1 MTGNQQKSDHRRIGT
16 VIAITYTTAIKIEQ
30 ITTMNISPKYDLS
43 DIVKELGS
51 SNSAKASKAAGP
63 EGVFS
68 AILSDLAAAGITG
81 KVAAEVAEAVE
92 SGSTPLSSPTNDLLA
107 QLKAMQG
114 EASTAARDSALESNS
129 AIAATGLLAEL
140 RELQGLR
147 KENFESD
154 AGKAS
159 QSTIDRDIAATS
171 AQGLIAFLQARLES
185 SGVAVQS
192 DAAGKSQSSSTQL
205 TSEKQS
211 NPFASLLTN
220 DALRITKLKDSR
232 AVLLGPNAAIKLE
245 DGASKLK
252 DGASSRVEN
261 KLGSLLNQLSESAAS
276 KNDDSPEYWNRETAR
291 LLAEMGRGNG
301 ASEFIPD
308 APSASAMHIE
318 ASNSAPTNA
327 SAFSAQL
334 ASLNSAAANNATMVT
349 DNASASSRASELS
362 HASGL
367 TRASEL
373 KNAVESTRS
382 DSNAH
387 IQNNK
392 QVTTTGIESA
402 AVTYAQAQRPARFDN
417 IGLLGQTA
425 TESQAMSAHN
435 AQAVAQAKTE
445 AGQANQPLSAQ
456 RGEQL
461 AVSAAPIDAHNAQA
475 VAQAKTE
482 AGQAN
487 QPLSAQRGE
496 QLAVSAAPIDAHN
509 AQAVAQAKTEA
520 GQANQP
526 LSAQR
531 GEQLAVSA
539 APIDAHNAQAVAQAK
554 TEAGQANQPLSAQRG
569 EQLAVSAAP
578 IDAQLLEKAQQQ
590 RKALASSQE
599 AGAIASTT
607 KIKSEINT
615 AALKQQFANIVVNE
629 ISTQS
634 GNVNSPLQTNPL
646 GTAFAPI
653 VNQAKQARDNSPL
666 TQESETEIN
675 LQELELGVSQG
686 TNTKAN
692 EAANQRVSIANLP
705 QGIASRINP
714 HLAKGLGSGPT
725 KISIS
730 LFPENYGQV
739 DVEFVYSEEAGLRV
753 SLSSESAE
761 TTRLLQSN
769 SSGLRETLLGNS
781 LADVSVDVNAHGQG
795 KQEGSAENSQGAA
808 AARQIAGESAT
819 EGEPL
824 KSKATSDNSDGL
836 DTYV

>member
-308 APSASAMHIE
+308 APSASAKHIE

-425 TESQAMSAHN
+425 TESQAMSATN

-445 AGQANQPLSAQ
+445 AGQANQQ
-456 RGEQL
+456 
-461 AVSAAPIDAHNAQA
+461 
-475 VAQAKTE
+475 
-482 AGQAN
+482 
-487 QPLSAQRGE
+487 
-496 QLAVSAAPIDAHN
+496 
-509 AQAVAQAKTEA
+509 
-520 GQANQP
+520 
-526 LSAQR
+526 
-531 GEQLAVSA
+531 
-539 APIDAHNAQAVAQAK
+539 
-554 TEAGQANQPLSAQRG
+554 LSAQRG

>member
-1 MTGNQQKSDHRRIGT
+1 
-16 VIAITYTTAIKIEQ
+16 
-30 ITTMNISPKYDLS
+30 MNISSKYDLS

-114 EASTAARDSALESNS
+114 EASAAARDGALESNS

-232 AVLLGPNAAIKLE
+232 AVLLGPNAAIKL
-245 DGASKLK
+245 K
-252 DGASSRVEN
+252 DGASSRIEN
-261 KLGSLLNQLSESAAS
+261 KLGSLLNQLGGSTAA

-308 APSASAMHIE
+308 TPSASAKNIE
-318 ASNSAPTNA
+318 ALNSAPTNA
-327 SAFSAQL
+327 SAL
-334 ASLNSAAANNATMVT
+334 
-349 DNASASSRASELS
+349 SRASELS

-373 KNAVESTRS
+373 NNAVESTRS

-387 IQNNK
+387 TQNSK
-392 QVTTTGIESA
+392 QVAATGIESA
-402 AVTYAQAQRPARFDN
+402 AVTYAQAQRPARFDST
-417 IGLLGQTA
+417 GLLGQTA
-425 TESQAMSAHN
+425 TESQAMSATH
-435 AQAVAQAKTE
+435 AQAIAQTKNE
-445 AGQANQPLSAQ
+445 AGQANQQ
-456 RGEQL
+456 
-461 AVSAAPIDAHNAQA
+461 
-475 VAQAKTE
+475 
-482 AGQAN
+482 
-487 QPLSAQRGE
+487 
-496 QLAVSAAPIDAHN
+496 
-509 AQAVAQAKTEA
+509 
-520 GQANQP
+520 
-526 LSAQR
+526 
-531 GEQLAVSA
+531 
-539 APIDAHNAQAVAQAK
+539 
-554 TEAGQANQPLSAQRG
+554 LSAQRG

-590 RKALASSQE
+590 RKALTSSQE

-634 GNVNSPLQTNPL
+634 GSVNSPLQTNPL

-666 TQESETEIN
+666 TQESETDIN

-686 TNTKAN
+686 TNTKAS
-692 EAANQRVSIANLP
+692 EVANQRVSIANLP

-824 KSKATSDNSDGL
+824 KNKATSDNSDGL

>member
-1 MTGNQQKSDHRRIGT
+1 
-16 VIAITYTTAIKIEQ
+16 
-30 ITTMNISPKYDLS
+30 
-43 DIVKELGS
+43 
-51 SNSAKASKAAGP
+51 
-63 EGVFS
+63 
-68 AILSDLAAAGITG
+68 
-81 KVAAEVAEAVE
+81 
-92 SGSTPLSSPTNDLLA
+92 
-107 QLKAMQG
+107 
-114 EASTAARDSALESNS
+114 
-129 AIAATGLLAEL
+129 
-140 RELQGLR
+140 
-147 KENFESD
+147 
-154 AGKAS
+154 
-159 QSTIDRDIAATS
+159 
-171 AQGLIAFLQARLES
+171 
-185 SGVAVQS
+185 
-192 DAAGKSQSSSTQL
+192 
-205 TSEKQS
+205 
-211 NPFASLLTN
+211 
-220 DALRITKLKDSR
+220 
-232 AVLLGPNAAIKLE
+232 
-245 DGASKLK
+245 
-252 DGASSRVEN
+252 
-261 KLGSLLNQLSESAAS
+261 
-276 KNDDSPEYWNRETAR
+276 
-291 LLAEMGRGNG
+291 MGRGNG

-308 APSASAMHIE
+308 APSASAKHIE

-425 TESQAMSAHN
+425 TESQAMSATN

-445 AGQANQPLSAQ
+445 AGQANQQ
-456 RGEQL
+456 
-461 AVSAAPIDAHNAQA
+461 
-475 VAQAKTE
+475 
-482 AGQAN
+482 
-487 QPLSAQRGE
+487 
-496 QLAVSAAPIDAHN
+496 
-509 AQAVAQAKTEA
+509 
-520 GQANQP
+520 
-526 LSAQR
+526 
-531 GEQLAVSA
+531 
-539 APIDAHNAQAVAQAK
+539 
-554 TEAGQANQPLSAQRG
+554 LSAQRG

-590 RKALASSQE
+590 RNALASSQE

-795 KQEGSAENSQGAA
+795 KQEGSAENPQGAA
-808 AARQIAGESAT
+808 AARQIAGESAA

-824 KSKATSDNSDGL
+824 KSKATGDNSDGL

>member
-1 MTGNQQKSDHRRIGT
+1 
-16 VIAITYTTAIKIEQ
+16 
-30 ITTMNISPKYDLS
+30 MNISSKYDLS

-114 EASTAARDSALESNS
+114 EASAAARDGALESNS

-232 AVLLGPNAAIKLE
+232 AVLLGPNAAIKLK

-252 DGASSRVEN
+252 DGASSRIEN
-261 KLGSLLNQLSESAAS
+261 KLGSLLNQLGGSTAA

-308 APSASAMHIE
+308 TPSASAKNIE
-318 ASNSAPTNA
+318 ALNSAPTNA

-334 ASLNSAAANNATMVT
+334 ASLNSAAANNATTIT
-349 DNASASSRASELS
+349 DNASALSRASELS
-362 HASGL
+362 RASGL

-387 IQNNK
+387 TQNSK
-392 QVTTTGIESA
+392 QVAATGIESA
-402 AVTYAQAQRPARFDN
+402 AVTYAQAQRPARFDST
-417 IGLLGQTA
+417 GLLGQTA
-425 TESQAMSAHN
+425 TESQAMSATH
-435 AQAVAQAKTE
+435 AQAIAQTKTE
-445 AGQANQPLSAQ
+445 AGQANQQ
-456 RGEQL
+456 
-461 AVSAAPIDAHNAQA
+461 
-475 VAQAKTE
+475 
-482 AGQAN
+482 
-487 QPLSAQRGE
+487 
-496 QLAVSAAPIDAHN
+496 
-509 AQAVAQAKTEA
+509 
-520 GQANQP
+520 
-526 LSAQR
+526 
-531 GEQLAVSA
+531 
-539 APIDAHNAQAVAQAK
+539 
-554 TEAGQANQPLSAQRG
+554 LSAQRG

-590 RKALASSQE
+590 RKALTSSQE

-634 GNVNSPLQTNPL
+634 GSVNSPLQTNPL

-666 TQESETEIN
+666 TQESETDIN

-824 KSKATSDNSDGL
+824 KNKATSDNSDGL

>member
-1 MTGNQQKSDHRRIGT
+1 
-16 VIAITYTTAIKIEQ
+16 
-30 ITTMNISPKYDLS
+30 MNISSKYDLS

-114 EASTAARDSALESNS
+114 EASAAARDGALESNS

-232 AVLLGPNAAIKLE
+232 AAIKLKDGASKLE
-245 DGASKLK
+245 EGASKLK
-252 DGASSRVEN
+252 DGASSRIEN
-261 KLGSLLNQLSESAAS
+261 KLGSLLNQLGGSTAA

-308 APSASAMHIE
+308 TPSASAKNIE
-318 ASNSAPTNA
+318 ALNSAPTNA

-334 ASLNSAAANNATMVT
+334 ASLNSAAANNATTIT
-349 DNASASSRASELS
+349 DNASALSRASELS
-362 HASGL
+362 RASGL

-387 IQNNK
+387 TQNSK
-392 QVTTTGIESA
+392 QVAATGIESA
-402 AVTYAQAQRPARFDN
+402 AVTYAQAQRPARFDST
-417 IGLLGQTA
+417 GLLGQTA
-425 TESQAMSAHN
+425 TESQAMSATH
-435 AQAVAQAKTE
+435 AQAIAQTKTE
-445 AGQANQPLSAQ
+445 AGQANQQ
-456 RGEQL
+456 
-461 AVSAAPIDAHNAQA
+461 
-475 VAQAKTE
+475 
-482 AGQAN
+482 
-487 QPLSAQRGE
+487 
-496 QLAVSAAPIDAHN
+496 
-509 AQAVAQAKTEA
+509 
-520 GQANQP
+520 
-526 LSAQR
+526 
-531 GEQLAVSA
+531 
-539 APIDAHNAQAVAQAK
+539 
-554 TEAGQANQPLSAQRG
+554 LSAQRG

-590 RKALASSQE
+590 RKALTSSQEAGAIASTTKIKSEINTAARFDSTGLLGQTATESQAMSATHAQAIAQTKTEAGQANQQLSAQRGEQLAVSAAPIDAQLLEKAQQQRKALTSSQE

-634 GNVNSPLQTNPL
+634 GSVNSPLQTNPL

-666 TQESETEIN
+666 TQESETDIN

-824 KSKATSDNSDGL
+824 KNKATSDNSDGL

>member
-1 MTGNQQKSDHRRIGT
+1 
-16 VIAITYTTAIKIEQ
+16 
-30 ITTMNISPKYDLS
+30 MNISSKYDLS

-51 SNSAKASKAAGP
+51 SNSATASKAAGP

-308 APSASAMHIE
+308 APSASAKHIE

-425 TESQAMSAHN
+425 TESQAMS
-435 AQAVAQAKTE
+435 
-445 AGQANQPLSAQ
+445 
-456 RGEQL
+456 
-461 AVSAAPIDAHNAQA
+461 
-475 VAQAKTE
+475 
-482 AGQAN
+482 
-487 QPLSAQRGE
+487 
-496 QLAVSAAPIDAHN
+496 
-509 AQAVAQAKTEA
+509 
-520 GQANQP
+520 
-526 LSAQR
+526 
-531 GEQLAVSA
+531 
-539 APIDAHNAQAVAQAK
+539 AHNAQAVAQAK

>member
-1 MTGNQQKSDHRRIGT
+1 
-16 VIAITYTTAIKIEQ
+16 
-30 ITTMNISPKYDLS
+30 MNISSKYDLS

-252 DGASSRVEN
+252 EGASKLEEVAGKLKDGASNRVEN

-308 APSASAMHIE
+308 APSASAKHIE

-425 TESQAMSAHN
+425 TESQAMSATN

-445 AGQANQPLSAQ
+445 AGQANQQ
-456 RGEQL
+456 
-461 AVSAAPIDAHNAQA
+461 
-475 VAQAKTE
+475 
-482 AGQAN
+482 
-487 QPLSAQRGE
+487 
-496 QLAVSAAPIDAHN
+496 
-509 AQAVAQAKTEA
+509 
-520 GQANQP
+520 
-526 LSAQR
+526 
-531 GEQLAVSA
+531 
-539 APIDAHNAQAVAQAK
+539 
-554 TEAGQANQPLSAQRG
+554 LSAQRG

>member
-1 MTGNQQKSDHRRIGT
+1 
-16 VIAITYTTAIKIEQ
+16 
-30 ITTMNISPKYDLS
+30 MNISPKYDLS

-461 AVSAAPIDAHNAQA
+461 AVSAAPIDA
-475 VAQAKTE
+475 
-482 AGQAN
+482 
-487 QPLSAQRGE
+487 
-496 QLAVSAAPIDAHN
+496 
-509 AQAVAQAKTEA
+509 
-520 GQANQP
+520 
-526 LSAQR
+526 
-531 GEQLAVSA
+531 
-539 APIDAHNAQAVAQAK
+539 
-554 TEAGQANQPLSAQRG
+554 
-569 EQLAVSAAP
+569 
-578 IDAQLLEKAQQQ
+578 QLLEKAQQQ

>member
-1 MTGNQQKSDHRRIGT
+1 
-16 VIAITYTTAIKIEQ
+16 
-30 ITTMNISPKYDLS
+30 MNISSKYDLS

-308 APSASAMHIE
+308 APSASAKHIE

-425 TESQAMSAHN
+425 TESQAMSATN

-461 AVSAAPIDAHNAQA
+461 AVSAAPID
-475 VAQAKTE
+475 
-482 AGQAN
+482 
-487 QPLSAQRGE
+487 
-496 QLAVSAAPIDAHN
+496 
-509 AQAVAQAKTEA
+509 
-520 GQANQP
+520 
-526 LSAQR
+526 
-531 GEQLAVSA
+531 
-539 APIDAHNAQAVAQAK
+539 AQAVAQAK

>member
-1 MTGNQQKSDHRRIGT
+1 
-16 VIAITYTTAIKIEQ
+16 
-30 ITTMNISPKYDLS
+30 MNISSKYDLS

-192 DAAGKSQSSSTQL
+192 DAAEKSQSSSTQL

-308 APSASAMHIE
+308 APSASAKHIE

-425 TESQAMSAHN
+425 TESQAMSATN

-445 AGQANQPLSAQ
+445 AGQANQQ
-456 RGEQL
+456 
-461 AVSAAPIDAHNAQA
+461 
-475 VAQAKTE
+475 
-482 AGQAN
+482 
-487 QPLSAQRGE
+487 
-496 QLAVSAAPIDAHN
+496 
-509 AQAVAQAKTEA
+509 
-520 GQANQP
+520 
-526 LSAQR
+526 
-531 GEQLAVSA
+531 
-539 APIDAHNAQAVAQAK
+539 
-554 TEAGQANQPLSAQRG
+554 LSAQRG

>member
-1 MTGNQQKSDHRRIGT
+1 M
-16 VIAITYTTAIKIEQ
+16 
-30 ITTMNISPKYDLS
+30 
-43 DIVKELGS
+43 
-51 SNSAKASKAAGP
+51 
-63 EGVFS
+63 
-68 AILSDLAAAGITG
+68 
-81 KVAAEVAEAVE
+81 AAEVAEAVE

>member
-1 MTGNQQKSDHRRIGT
+1 
-16 VIAITYTTAIKIEQ
+16 
-30 ITTMNISPKYDLS
+30 MNISSKYDLS

-51 SNSAKASKAAGP
+51 SNSAKTSKAAGP

-92 SGSTPLSSPTNDLLA
+92 SGAGTPLSSPANDLLA
-107 QLKAMQG
+107 ELK
-114 EASTAARDSALESNS
+114 
-129 AIAATGLLAEL
+129 
-140 RELQGLR
+140 ELQGLG

-154 AGKAS
+154 TGKAS
-159 QSTIDRDIAATS
+159 QSTVDRDIAATS

-192 DAAGKSQSSSTQL
+192 DAAAKSQSSSTQL
-205 TSEKQS
+205 TNEKQS

-232 AVLLGPNAAIKLE
+232 AVLLGPNAASKLE
-245 DGASKLK
+245 EGASKLR

-308 APSASAMHIE
+308 APSASAKHIE

-334 ASLNSAAANNATMVT
+334 ASLNSAAANNAATVT
-349 DNASASSRASELS
+349 DNASALSRASELKS
-362 HASGL
+362 
-367 TRASEL
+367 
-373 KNAVESTRS
+373 AVESTRS
-382 DSNAH
+382 NSSAH
-387 IQNNK
+387 TQNSK
-392 QVTTTGIESA
+392 QISATAIESA

-425 TESQAMSAHN
+425 TESQAMSATN
-435 AQAVAQAKTE
+435 AQAIAQAKTE
-445 AGQANQPLSAQ
+445 VGQANQQ
-456 RGEQL
+456 
-461 AVSAAPIDAHNAQA
+461 
-475 VAQAKTE
+475 
-482 AGQAN
+482 
-487 QPLSAQRGE
+487 
-496 QLAVSAAPIDAHN
+496 
-509 AQAVAQAKTEA
+509 
-520 GQANQP
+520 
-526 LSAQR
+526 
-531 GEQLAVSA
+531 
-539 APIDAHNAQAVAQAK
+539 
-554 TEAGQANQPLSAQRG
+554 LSAQRG

-590 RKALASSQE
+590 RKALTSSQE

-653 VNQAKQARDNSPL
+653 VNQTKQARDNSAF
-666 TQESETEIN
+666 TQENETEIN

-705 QGIASRINP
+705 QGIVSRINP

-769 SSGLRETLLGNS
+769 SSGLREALLGNS
-781 LADVSVDVNAHGQG
+781 LADVSVDINAHGQG
-795 KQEGSAENSQGAA
+795 RQEGSAENSQGAA

>member
-1 MTGNQQKSDHRRIGT
+1 
-16 VIAITYTTAIKIEQ
+16 
-30 ITTMNISPKYDLS
+30 
-43 DIVKELGS
+43 
-51 SNSAKASKAAGP
+51 
-63 EGVFS
+63 
-68 AILSDLAAAGITG
+68 
-81 KVAAEVAEAVE
+81 
-92 SGSTPLSSPTNDLLA
+92 
-107 QLKAMQG
+107 
-114 EASTAARDSALESNS
+114 
-129 AIAATGLLAEL
+129 
-140 RELQGLR
+140 LR
-147 KENFESD
+147 KEYFESD

-252 DGASSRVEN
+252 DGASKLKDGASSRVEN

-308 APSASAMHIE
+308 APSASAKHIE

-425 TESQAMSAHN
+425 TESQAMSATN

-445 AGQANQPLSAQ
+445 AGQANQQ
-456 RGEQL
+456 
-461 AVSAAPIDAHNAQA
+461 
-475 VAQAKTE
+475 
-482 AGQAN
+482 
-487 QPLSAQRGE
+487 
-496 QLAVSAAPIDAHN
+496 
-509 AQAVAQAKTEA
+509 
-520 GQANQP
+520 
-526 LSAQR
+526 
-531 GEQLAVSA
+531 
-539 APIDAHNAQAVAQAK
+539 
-554 TEAGQANQPLSAQRG
+554 LSAQRG

>member
-1 MTGNQQKSDHRRIGT
+1 
-16 VIAITYTTAIKIEQ
+16 
-30 ITTMNISPKYDLS
+30 MNISSKYDLS

-245 DGASKLK
+245 DGASKFK

-308 APSASAMHIE
+308 APSASAKHIE
-318 ASNSAPTNA
+318 ASNSAPT
-327 SAFSAQL
+327 
-334 ASLNSAAANNATMVT
+334 
-349 DNASASSRASELS
+349 NASASSRASELS

-425 TESQAMSAHN
+425 TESQAMSATN

-445 AGQANQPLSAQ
+445 AGQANQQ
-456 RGEQL
+456 
-461 AVSAAPIDAHNAQA
+461 
-475 VAQAKTE
+475 
-482 AGQAN
+482 
-487 QPLSAQRGE
+487 
-496 QLAVSAAPIDAHN
+496 
-509 AQAVAQAKTEA
+509 
-520 GQANQP
+520 
-526 LSAQR
+526 
-531 GEQLAVSA
+531 
-539 APIDAHNAQAVAQAK
+539 
-554 TEAGQANQPLSAQRG
+554 LSAQRG

>member
-496 QLAVSAAPIDAHN
+496 QLAVSAAPIDA
-509 AQAVAQAKTEA
+509 
-520 GQANQP
+520 
-526 LSAQR
+526 
-531 GEQLAVSA
+531 
-539 APIDAHNAQAVAQAK
+539 
-554 TEAGQANQPLSAQRG
+554 
-569 EQLAVSAAP
+569 
-578 IDAQLLEKAQQQ
+578 QLLEKAQQQ

>member
-30 ITTMNISPKYDLS
+30 ITTMNISSKYDLS

-539 APIDAHNAQAVAQAK
+539 APIDA
-554 TEAGQANQPLSAQRG
+554 
-569 EQLAVSAAP
+569 
-578 IDAQLLEKAQQQ
+578 QLLEKAQQQ

>member
-1 MTGNQQKSDHRRIGT
+1 
-16 VIAITYTTAIKIEQ
+16 
-30 ITTMNISPKYDLS
+30 MNISSKYDLS

-114 EASTAARDSALESNS
+114 EASAAARDGALESNS

-232 AVLLGPNAAIKLE
+232 AVLLGPNAAIKLKDGASKLE
-245 DGASKLK
+245 EGASKLK
-252 DGASSRVEN
+252 DGASSRIEN
-261 KLGSLLNQLSESAAS
+261 KLGSLLNQLGGSTAA

-308 APSASAMHIE
+308 TPSASAKNIE
-318 ASNSAPTNA
+318 ALNSAPTNA

-334 ASLNSAAANNATMVT
+334 ASLNSAAANNATTIT
-349 DNASASSRASELS
+349 DNASALSRASELS
-362 HASGL
+362 RASGL

-387 IQNNK
+387 TQNSK
-392 QVTTTGIESA
+392 QVAATGIESA
-402 AVTYAQAQRPARFDN
+402 AVTYAQAQRPARFDST
-417 IGLLGQTA
+417 GLLGQTA
-425 TESQAMSAHN
+425 TESQAMSATH
-435 AQAVAQAKTE
+435 AQAIAQTKNE
-445 AGQANQPLSAQ
+445 AGQANQQ
-456 RGEQL
+456 
-461 AVSAAPIDAHNAQA
+461 
-475 VAQAKTE
+475 
-482 AGQAN
+482 
-487 QPLSAQRGE
+487 
-496 QLAVSAAPIDAHN
+496 
-509 AQAVAQAKTEA
+509 
-520 GQANQP
+520 
-526 LSAQR
+526 
-531 GEQLAVSA
+531 
-539 APIDAHNAQAVAQAK
+539 
-554 TEAGQANQPLSAQRG
+554 LSAQRG

-590 RKALASSQE
+590 RKALTSSQE

-634 GNVNSPLQTNPL
+634 GSVNSPLQTNPL

-666 TQESETEIN
+666 TQESETDIN

-686 TNTKAN
+686 TNTKAS
-692 EAANQRVSIANLP
+692 EVANQRVSIANLP

-824 KSKATSDNSDGL
+824 KNKATSDNSDGL

>member
-1 MTGNQQKSDHRRIGT
+1 
-16 VIAITYTTAIKIEQ
+16 
-30 ITTMNISPKYDLS
+30 MNISSKYDLS

-114 EASTAARDSALESNS
+114 EASAAARDGALESNS

-232 AVLLGPNAAIKLE
+232 AVLLGPNAAIKLK

-252 DGASSRVEN
+252 DGASSRIEN
-261 KLGSLLNQLSESAAS
+261 KLGSLLNQLGGSTAA

-308 APSASAMHIE
+308 TPSASAKNIE
-318 ASNSAPTNA
+318 ALNSAPTNA

-334 ASLNSAAANNATMVT
+334 ASLNSAAANNATTIT
-349 DNASASSRASELS
+349 DNASALSRASELS
-362 HASGL
+362 RASGL

-373 KNAVESTRS
+373 NNAVESTRS

-387 IQNNK
+387 TQNSK
-392 QVTTTGIESA
+392 QVAATGIESA
-402 AVTYAQAQRPARFDN
+402 AVTYAQAQRPARFDST
-417 IGLLGQTA
+417 GLLGQTA
-425 TESQAMSAHN
+425 TESQAMSATH
-435 AQAVAQAKTE
+435 AQAIAQTKTE
-445 AGQANQPLSAQ
+445 AGQANQQ
-456 RGEQL
+456 
-461 AVSAAPIDAHNAQA
+461 
-475 VAQAKTE
+475 
-482 AGQAN
+482 
-487 QPLSAQRGE
+487 
-496 QLAVSAAPIDAHN
+496 
-509 AQAVAQAKTEA
+509 
-520 GQANQP
+520 
-526 LSAQR
+526 
-531 GEQLAVSA
+531 
-539 APIDAHNAQAVAQAK
+539 
-554 TEAGQANQPLSAQRG
+554 LSAQRG

-590 RKALASSQE
+590 RKALTSSQE

-634 GNVNSPLQTNPL
+634 GSVNSPLQTNPL

-666 TQESETEIN
+666 TQESETDIN

-824 KSKATSDNSDGL
+824 KNKATSDNSDGL

>member
-1 MTGNQQKSDHRRIGT
+1 
-16 VIAITYTTAIKIEQ
+16 
-30 ITTMNISPKYDLS
+30 MNISSKYDLS

-252 DGASSRVEN
+252 DGASKLKDGASKLKDGASSRVEN

-308 APSASAMHIE
+308 APSASAKHIE

-425 TESQAMSAHN
+425 TESQAMSATN

-445 AGQANQPLSAQ
+445 AGQANQQ
-456 RGEQL
+456 
-461 AVSAAPIDAHNAQA
+461 
-475 VAQAKTE
+475 
-482 AGQAN
+482 
-487 QPLSAQRGE
+487 
-496 QLAVSAAPIDAHN
+496 
-509 AQAVAQAKTEA
+509 
-520 GQANQP
+520 
-526 LSAQR
+526 
-531 GEQLAVSA
+531 
-539 APIDAHNAQAVAQAK
+539 
-554 TEAGQANQPLSAQRG
+554 LSAQRG

>member
-1 MTGNQQKSDHRRIGT
+1 
-16 VIAITYTTAIKIEQ
+16 
-30 ITTMNISPKYDLS
+30 MNISSKYDLS

-114 EASTAARDSALESNS
+114 EASAATRDGALESNS

-232 AVLLGPNAAIKLE
+232 AVLLGPNAAIKLKDGASKLE
-245 DGASKLK
+245 EGASKLK
-252 DGASSRVEN
+252 DGASSRIEN
-261 KLGSLLNQLSESAAS
+261 KLGSLLNQLGGSTAA

-308 APSASAMHIE
+308 APSASAKHIE

-334 ASLNSAAANNATMVT
+334 ASLNSAAANNATTIT
-349 DNASASSRASELS
+349 DNASALSRASELS
-362 HASGL
+362 RASGL

-387 IQNNK
+387 TQNSK
-392 QVTTTGIESA
+392 QVAATGIESA
-402 AVTYAQAQRPARFDN
+402 AVTYAQAQRPARFDST
-417 IGLLGQTA
+417 GLLGQTA
-425 TESQAMSAHN
+425 TESQAMSATH
-435 AQAVAQAKTE
+435 AQAIAQTKTE
-445 AGQANQPLSAQ
+445 AGQANQQ
-456 RGEQL
+456 
-461 AVSAAPIDAHNAQA
+461 
-475 VAQAKTE
+475 
-482 AGQAN
+482 
-487 QPLSAQRGE
+487 
-496 QLAVSAAPIDAHN
+496 
-509 AQAVAQAKTEA
+509 
-520 GQANQP
+520 
-526 LSAQR
+526 
-531 GEQLAVSA
+531 
-539 APIDAHNAQAVAQAK
+539 
-554 TEAGQANQPLSAQRG
+554 LSAQRG

-590 RKALASSQE
+590 RKALTSSQE

-634 GNVNSPLQTNPL
+634 GSVNSPLQTNPL

-795 KQEGSAENSQGAA
+795 KQEGSAENSQGTA

>member
-1 MTGNQQKSDHRRIGT
+1 
-16 VIAITYTTAIKIEQ
+16 
-30 ITTMNISPKYDLS
+30 MNISSKYDLS

-114 EASTAARDSALESNS
+114 EASTAARNSALESNS

-147 KENFESD
+147 KENFKSD

-245 DGASKLK
+245 DGASKIK

-308 APSASAMHIE
+308 APSASAKHIE

-425 TESQAMSAHN
+425 TESQAMSATN

-445 AGQANQPLSAQ
+445 AGQANQ
-456 RGEQL
+456 
-461 AVSAAPIDAHNAQA
+461 
-475 VAQAKTE
+475 
-482 AGQAN
+482 
-487 QPLSAQRGE
+487 
-496 QLAVSAAPIDAHN
+496 
-509 AQAVAQAKTEA
+509 
-520 GQANQP
+520 
-526 LSAQR
+526 
-531 GEQLAVSA
+531 
-539 APIDAHNAQAVAQAK
+539 
-554 TEAGQANQPLSAQRG
+554 
-569 EQLAVSAAP
+569 QLAVSAAP